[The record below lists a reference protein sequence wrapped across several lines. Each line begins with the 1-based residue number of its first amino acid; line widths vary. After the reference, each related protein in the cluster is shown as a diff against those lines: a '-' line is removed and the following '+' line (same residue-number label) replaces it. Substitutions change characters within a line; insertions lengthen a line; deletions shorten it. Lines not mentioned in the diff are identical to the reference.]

1 MRLGFAMSVCWI
13 GVDGV
18 RVAETV
24 HANLSRLSSSSKR
37 VGIAAPTAMTVPLRR
52 NVGVWAHNAKTSYFY
67 TPHDGE
73 GPESR
78 RSPRPR
84 DLVCEQSDEF
94 IGLLGATGST
104 RA

>member
-1 MRLGFAMSVCWI
+1 MARDEFSPNAPSWSVGAAEDAAM
-13 GVDGV
+13 D
-18 RVAETV
+18 
-24 HANLSRLSSSSKR
+24 
-37 VGIAAPTAMTVPLRR
+37 AMTQSV
-52 NVGVWAHNAKTSYFY
+52 AQHNAKTSYFY

-73 GPESR
+73 GRESR

-94 IGLLGATGST
+94 IGLLGAIGSI